1 MRTYE
6 ISYLV
11 LLRRLTIVTPEQWS
25 VAAKF
30 YTPPL
35 SPQVYIMHS
44 ERFCLKEGQADKV
57 MESQKLPTFSDAID
71 AIGMGPFQSRL
82 LLICGMVSSVLCPA
96 VFQLSKIKT

>member
-1 MRTYE
+1 MRTYA

-11 LLRRLTIVTPEQWS
+11 LRRLAIVTPEQWS
-25 VAAKF
+25 VAKC
-30 YTPPL
+30 YTLP

-57 MESQKLPTFSDAID
+57 MESQKRPTFSDAID

-82 LLICGMVSSVLCPA
+82 LLICGMVSPVLLCPA
-96 VFQLSKIKT
+96 VFQLYRVET